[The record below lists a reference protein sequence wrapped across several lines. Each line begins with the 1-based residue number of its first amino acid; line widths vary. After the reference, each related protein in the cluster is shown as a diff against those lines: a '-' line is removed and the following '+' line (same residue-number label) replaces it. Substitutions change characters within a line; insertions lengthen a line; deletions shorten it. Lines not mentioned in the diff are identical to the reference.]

1 MESMCDL
8 RALLGIFEIRDTD
21 LGIKVMG
28 YNWDIWEEH

>member
-1 MESMCDL
+1 MCDL

-28 YNWDIWEEH
+28 YN